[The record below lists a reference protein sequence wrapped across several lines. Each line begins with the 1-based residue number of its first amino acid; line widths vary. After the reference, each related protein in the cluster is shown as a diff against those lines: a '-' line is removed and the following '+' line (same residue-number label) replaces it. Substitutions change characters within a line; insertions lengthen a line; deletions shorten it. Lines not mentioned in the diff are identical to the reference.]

1 MGQKCPFLDRK
12 VEHSVMMTVVPE
24 QFVGQTIGH
33 YQAEMLLYQDRMSAV
48 YRAQQLL
55 NHMPVQLTIFFPP
68 GTLTARLHQQFLTRF
83 MHEAAKLQATRHPH
97 LLPIYIYGER
107 GGFPYLVTPAF
118 SQRSAAILLQQQG
131 RCAPA
136 LALPILEQIV
146 NGLEYAH
153 RQGVI
158 HRALNPAFIFVHEDQ
173 RVQVA
178 GLGLMNLLE
187 KRGMVEDDRPFAY
200 LYTIADTLL
209 TPPRYLAPECLEGQ
223 RGDVRS
229 DVYSL
234 GAILFEMIS
243 ALPLFSGD
251 LSSASLSQRRNPPPM
266 LHERYSDVPPALDR
280 VLQQT
285 LAYDPDRRFQRAGDF
300 LVAVQQAMQGS
311 TTQIGKLYLSAGL
324 SSTGQLNSFP
334 MCNNCPVV
342 HTGSCG
348 TGADSG
354 VINVAAT
361 GRSSHMETSGPLP
374 TLWDTGISSRQIHSR
389 RSRRVSRRRALAFGL
404 TGAGIAIG
412 LGVLGFEHA
421 NLAKLA
427 NRGMVQMPSSTSM
440 GKSIIGHTSQTRNTA
455 LSFTN
460 PRDGHASLLIR
471 LPNGDFVAFERAC
484 THQGVPVNYN
494 EQTHMLVCPLHSSVF
509 DPAHNGRVV
518 QGPATTALPGV
529 TIQDNTNGTITTD

>member
-1 MGQKCPFLDRK
+1 
-12 VEHSVMMTVVPE
+12 MMTVVPE
-24 QFVGQTIGH
+24 QFVGQTIAH
-33 YQAEMLLYQDRMSAV
+33 YQAEALLYQDRMSAV

-68 GTLTARLHQQFLTRF
+68 NTLSARLHQQFLTRF
-83 MHEAAKLQATRHPH
+83 MHEAAKLQAMRHPH
-97 LLPIYIYGER
+97 LLPIYVYGER

-118 SQRSAAILLQQQG
+118 SQRSAAVLLQQQG
-131 RCAPA
+131 RCAPTF
-136 LALPILEQIV
+136 ALPILEQIV
-146 NGLEYAH
+146 TGLEYAH
-153 RQGVI
+153 SQGVV
-158 HRALNPAFIFVHEDQ
+158 HRALNPAYIFVHQDQ

-187 KRGMVEDDRPFAY
+187 KRGIIEDDRPYAY

-209 TPPRYLAPECLEGQ
+209 SPPRYLAPECLEGQ
-223 RGDVRS
+223 RGDMRS
-229 DVYSL
+229 DVYAL

-251 LSSASLSQRRNPPPM
+251 LSLAALAQRRNLPPA

-285 LAYDPDRRFQRAGDF
+285 LAYDPARRFQRASVF
-300 LVAVQQAMQGS
+300 LAAFQQALQES
-311 TTQIGKLYLSAGL
+311 AAESGKLHLSPGI
-324 SSTGQLNSFP
+324 SPTGQASSFP
-334 MCNNCPVV
+334 MCNNCPV
-342 HTGSCG
+342 
-348 TGADSG
+348 AQ
-354 VINVAAT
+354 AAPALNSAPPVT
-361 GRSSHMETSGPLP
+361 NWSAEEHLFEASGPLS
-374 TLWDTGISSRQIHSR
+374 TLWQDTRSPSRRLHSR

-412 LGVLGFEHA
+412 LGVLGFEHI
-421 NLAKLA
+421 NLARLA
-427 NRGMVQMPSSTSM
+427 NSGMVQMPSSTSK
-440 GKSIIGHTSQTRNTA
+440 GKNVIGHTSQARNTA

-460 PRDGHASLLIR
+460 PRDGQAALLIR
-471 LPNGDFVAFERAC
+471 LPNGSFAAYERAC

-494 EQTHMLVCPLHSSVF
+494 QQTHMLVCPLHGSIF

-529 TIQDNTNGTITTD
+529 SIQDNTNGTITTD

>member
-1 MGQKCPFLDRK
+1 
-12 VEHSVMMTVVPE
+12 MMTVVPE
-24 QFVGQTIGH
+24 QFVGQTIAH
-33 YQAEMLLYQDRMSAV
+33 YQAEALLYQDRMSAV

-68 GTLTARLHQQFLTRF
+68 SALSARVHQQFLTRF
-83 MHEAAKLQATRHPH
+83 MHEAAKLQAMRHPH
-97 LLPIYIYGER
+97 LLPIYVYGER

-118 SQRSAAILLQQQG
+118 SQRSAAVLLQQQG

-153 RQGVI
+153 QQGVV
-158 HRALNPAFIFVHEDQ
+158 HRALNPAYIFVHEDQ
-173 RVQVA
+173 RVQLA
-178 GLGLMNLLE
+178 GLGFMNLLE
-187 KRGMVEDDRPFAY
+187 KRGIVEDDRPYAY

-229 DVYSL
+229 DVYAL
-234 GAILFEMIS
+234 GTILFEMLS
-243 ALPLFSGD
+243 ARPLFSGD
-251 LSSASLSQRRNPPPM
+251 LSLTALSQRSSLPPT

-285 LAYDPDRRFQRAGDF
+285 LAYDPKQRFQHARDF
-300 LVAVQQAMQGS
+300 LAAVRQAIQENLAHS
-311 TTQIGKLYLSAGL
+311 GKLYLSPGVPP
-324 SSTGQLNSFP
+324 TRQVDGFP

-342 HTGSCG
+342 QEAPVMHS
-348 TGADSG
+348 ASS
-354 VINVAAT
+354 AASL
-361 GRSSHMETSGPLP
+361 RAEDHLFEASGPLS
-374 TLWDTGISSRQIHSR
+374 TLWQDTSSSSRRLYSR

-412 LGVLGFEHA
+412 LGIVGFEHT
-421 NLAKLA
+421 NLARLA
-427 NRGMVQMPSSTSM
+427 NKGMVQMPSSTSK
-440 GKSIIGHTSQTRNTA
+440 GKSVIGHTSQARNTA

-460 PRDGHASLLIR
+460 PRDGQASLLIR
-471 LPNGDFVAFERAC
+471 LPNGTFVAYERAC

-494 EQTHMLVCPLHSSVF
+494 VQTHMLVCPLHGSIF

-529 TIQDNTNGTITTD
+529 STQTNTNGTITTD